1 MGDDTAIGW
10 QEATARLTAEK
21 ERAEAATRIV
31 KRFGDPAEHAS
42 AEITYAEG
50 KAESDAVVAAL
61 AVALARREPP
71 ESLESLQQR
80 LAQAVA
86 ARATLTTLARDQIG
100 AAAARE
106 GAKDLDWAAVTAVAA
121 NLLPAL
127 EAAVAALW
135 NRREEADALTRKTIA
150 TQLEA
155 ARWADFASLEAP

>member
-31 KRFGDPAEHAS
+31 KRFGDPADRAS

-86 ARATLTTLARDQIG
+86 ARATLTALARDQIG
-100 AAAARE
+100 AAAGE
-106 GAKDLDWAAVTAVAA
+106 GAKDVDWRAITGVAA
-121 NLLPAL
+121 DLLPAL
-127 EAAVAALW
+127 QAAVAALW
-135 NRREEADALTRKTIA
+135 NGRRENDALTRKTIA

-155 ARWADFASLEAP
+155 ARWADFASLEAT